1 MSNIYYIADLHCG
14 HKNILKFDSRPFPN
28 TQEMEQTIIK
38 NWNERVAKNDTVYM
52 LGDFCWDLED
62 EWIRILDQL
71 KGKKVLICGNHD
83 LKNPS
88 ANLKKRF
95 LKICDRDEV
104 KDNGRRIIVDHYPI
118 LFYRGSYNKDVWM
131 FCGHTHNRTN
141 EEMKRRQYV
150 QDLIDSRKEEYD
162 NRGQIINVGCMMLYV
177 NYTPK
182 TADELIDWWHRYY
195 IEKDNSDG
203 IDIIDGEKTKE

>member
-1 MSNIYYIADLHCG
+1 MGQKYYIADTHFG
-14 HKNILKFDSRPFPN
+14 HANIIKFDGRPFLN

-38 NWNERVAKNDTVYM
+38 NWNERVTKNDTVYI

-71 KGKKVLICGNHD
+71 KGKKVLIRGNHD

-118 LFYRGSYNKDVWM
+118 LFYRASYDDNVWQ
-131 FCGHTHNRTN
+131 FCGHTHNRTD
-141 EEMKRRQYV
+141 EELHRQGFV
-150 QDLIDSRKEEYD
+150 LDLVMDSQRPDSKSYA
-162 NRGQIINVGCMMLYV
+162 NKGHIINVGCMMPYV
-177 NYTPK
+177 YYAPR
-182 TADELIDWWHRYY
+182 TADELIAWWHDYY
-195 IEKDNSDG
+195 VNRKATCLFPEI
-203 IDIIDGEKTKE
+203 